1 MISVLDTCIGSTV
14 ISIASEIHMYMP
26 RELDQANVEIE
37 SKLKRNEGVI
47 SGMK

>member
-1 MISVLDTCIGSTV
+1 MIS
-14 ISIASEIHMYMP
+14 ISSEIHMYMP
-26 RELDQANVEIE
+26 RELDQANVEFG